1 MQEVN
6 DISYIVGSV
15 VDDCPVKDQE
25 GEEVKFNQFIM
36 PTIHYVRRA
45 DMAQLG
51 IKLLQSR
58 SEPPVPRANEKN
70 CSTNTEH
77 DHDKQ
82 ADKGNPAKQDSGPA
96 RCETRPL
103 SSTSSQYISIQKQR
117 LPSDRIKDNKEKY
130 HADAAAPAPAPTHP
144 TLSLLP
150 YDDELKHGGA
160 ELLDKNKTETLTFQ
174 TSTKHQ
180 AKENQGE
187 QRKEKEQHRQTTNLI
202 YVKIG
207 NTEHP
212 AFELADDDAPAAT
225 AKGSNSVWVKWV
237 SNGKKECVFRHQIV
251 PDGLQAQRK
260 RKQPDYY
267 HNQNSSSTTVKK
279 SSSKKKNGCEERS
292 RSKRSGGVGVG
303 AEAGAGG
310 VGVGAEAAGVGV
322 GAGAGAGRQGR

>member
-1 MQEVN
+1 VQEVN

-130 HADAAAPAPAPTHP
+130 HADAAAPAPTHP

-160 ELLDKNKTETLTFQ
+160 ELLDKNKTLTLTFP
-174 TSTKHQ
+174 TSTEHQ
-180 AKENQGE
+180 AKENKGE
-187 QRKEKEQHRQTTNLI
+187 RRKEKEQHRQTTNLI

-212 AFELADDDAPAAT
+212 AFELFGEDAPAALT
-225 AKGSNSVWVKWV
+225 KDSNSVWVKWI

-292 RSKRSGGVGVG
+292 RSKRSGGV
-303 AEAGAGG
+303 
-310 VGVGAEAAGVGV
+310 VGAEAAGVGV
-322 GAGAGAGRQGR
+322 GAGAGAGRRQGR